1 MKTFR
6 ITAPDEAMRPV
17 LQNKID
23 NLNKPK
29 GSMGRLEELA
39 LQIGLIQG
47 TDSPELRRPCHL
59 LFGADHGIER
69 EKVSVSPREITW
81 QQMINFSRGGGGVNM
96 FCRQHGFE
104 LFIIDM
110 GVDYDLGSYPG
121 VIGCKVARGTR
132 NFLHEAAMTADET
145 DRCMETG
152 ARMVTK
158 CHEQGCNVISIG
170 EMGIGNTSP
179 SSVWMHLLTGTPLDR
194 CVGAG
199 AGLDHAGIRHKYE
212 VLQASV
218 DRFLAECP
226 ENRSS
231 DPQSPQYAE
240 EILRQFGGFEMA
252 AAVGAMLR
260 AAELHMVILVDGFIM
275 TACML
280 LATRLCPAAR
290 HYAVFCHEG
299 DEAGHKAMLD
309 ALQARGLLRLDLRL
323 GEGTGALCAYPIL
336 QSAVRMINEMNNF
349 ENAHITK
356 YF

>member
-6 ITAPDEAMRPV
+6 ISAPDEAMRPA
-17 LQNKID
+17 LQDKID

-39 LQIGLIQG
+39 LQIGLIQQ
-47 TDSPELRRPCHL
+47 SLNPVLRHPCHL

-69 EKVSVSPREITW
+69 EGVSVSPREITW

-104 LFIIDM
+104 LFLIDM
-110 GVDYDLGSYPG
+110 GVDHDLTPYPS
-121 VIGCKVARGTR
+121 ILNRKIARGTR
-132 NFLHEAAMTADET
+132 NFLHEPAMTSEEA
-145 DRCMETG
+145 DRCINIG
-152 ARMVTK
+152 AQLVSD
-158 CHEQGCNVISIG
+158 CHAKGCNIISIG

-179 SSVWMHLLTGTPLDR
+179 SSVWMHLLTDIPLEQ

-199 AGLDHAGIRHKYE
+199 AGLNTEGIRHKF
-212 VLQASV
+212 
-218 DRFLAECP
+218 D
-226 ENRSS
+226 
-231 DPQSPQYAE
+231 
-240 EILRQFGGFEMA
+240 ILRQAVAHFQATLAGGRPAPEVVMRHFGGFEMV

-260 AAELHMVILVDGFIM
+260 AAELGMAILVDGFIM

-280 LATRLCPAAR
+280 MATRLCPAVR
-290 HYAVFCHEG
+290 PYAVYCHEG
-299 DEAGHKAMLD
+299 DEAGHRLLLH
-309 ALQARGLLRLDLRL
+309 ALHARGLLQLGLRL
-323 GEGTGALCAYPIL
+323 GEGTGALCAYPVVD
-336 QSAVRMINEMNNF
+336 SAVRMLGEMNNF

>member
-6 ITAPDEAMRPV
+6 ISAPDEAMRPA
-17 LQNKID
+17 LQDKID

-39 LQIGLIQG
+39 LQIGLIQQ
-47 TDSPELRRPCHL
+47 SLNPVLRHPCHL

-69 EKVSVSPREITW
+69 EGVSVSPREITW

-104 LFIIDM
+104 LFLIDM
-110 GVDYDLGSYPG
+110 GVDYDLSPHAG
-121 VIGCKVARGTR
+121 ILNRKIARGTR
-132 NFLHEAAMTADET
+132 NFLHEPAMTSEEA
-145 DRCMETG
+145 DRCIDIG
-152 ARMVTK
+152 AQLVSD
-158 CHEQGCNVISIG
+158 CHAKGCNIISIG

-179 SSVWMHLLTGTPLDR
+179 SSVWMHLLTDIPLEQ

-199 AGLDHAGIRHKYE
+199 AGLNTEGIRHKF
-212 VLQASV
+212 
-218 DRFLAECP
+218 D
-226 ENRSS
+226 
-231 DPQSPQYAE
+231 
-240 EILRQFGGFEMA
+240 ILRQAVAHFQATLAGGRPAPEVVMRHFGGFEMV

-260 AAELHMVILVDGFIM
+260 AAELGMVILVDGFIM

-280 LATRLCPAAR
+280 MATRLCPAVR
-290 HYAVFCHEG
+290 PYAVYCHEG
-299 DEAGHKAMLD
+299 DEAGHRLLLH
-309 ALQARGLLRLDLRL
+309 ALHARGLLQLGLRL
-323 GEGTGALCAYPIL
+323 GEGTGALCAYPVVD
-336 QSAVRMINEMNNF
+336 SAVRMLGEMNNF

>member
-6 ITAPDEAMRPV
+6 ISAPDEAMRPA
-17 LQNKID
+17 LQDKID

-39 LQIGLIQG
+39 LQIGLIQQ
-47 TDSPELRRPCHL
+47 SLNPVLRHPCHL

-69 EKVSVSPREITW
+69 EGVSVSPREITW

-104 LFIIDM
+104 LFLIDM
-110 GVDYDLGSYPG
+110 GVDHDLTPYPS
-121 VIGCKVARGTR
+121 ILNRKIARGTR
-132 NFLHEAAMTADET
+132 NFLHEPAMTSEEA
-145 DRCMETG
+145 DRCINIG
-152 ARMVTK
+152 AQLVSD
-158 CHEQGCNVISIG
+158 CHAKGCNIISIG

-179 SSVWMHLLTGTPLDR
+179 SSVWMHLLTDIPLEQ

-199 AGLDHAGIRHKYE
+199 AGLNTEGIRHKF
-212 VLQASV
+212 
-218 DRFLAECP
+218 D
-226 ENRSS
+226 
-231 DPQSPQYAE
+231 
-240 EILRQFGGFEMA
+240 ILRQAVAHFQATLAGGRPAPEVVMRHFGGFEMV

-260 AAELHMVILVDGFIM
+260 AAELGMVILVDGFIM

-280 LATRLCPAAR
+280 MATRLCPAVR
-290 HYAVFCHEG
+290 PYAVYCHEG
-299 DEAGHKAMLD
+299 DEAGHRLLLH
-309 ALQARGLLRLDLRL
+309 ALHARGLLQLGLRL
-323 GEGTGALCAYPIL
+323 GEGTGALCAYPVVD
-336 QSAVRMINEMNNF
+336 SAVRMLGEMNNF